1 MARAAADNKGIRDIP
16 PVRGSGLAE
25 ADALIISSSIALA
38 LDIALADA
46 VALDIA
52 VAEAL
57 PMALAL
63 PIMSSSSIIMSSS
76 PIIWSSCIFATAAGA
91 KTSATSKDNAA
102 ARANLL
108 MFPPSYLWLVP
119 TRCTGA
125 RRVWITGREKNAA
138 RRALG
143 VEGLHKAPVLARAL
157 SQSLDCKKISRE
169 ISSDPSSWARSS
181 ARRLA
186 LPRRKGGIPARS
198 SSASLAH
205 GIPAG

>member
-1 MARAAADNKGIRDIP
+1 MARAAADNKGVRDIP

-57 PMALAL
+57 DIALDEAL

-125 RRVWITGREKNAA
+125 CRVWITGREKNAA
-138 RRALG
+138 LRALG
-143 VEGLHKAPVLARAL
+143 VEGLHKAPVLARTL

-169 ISSDPSSWARSS
+169 
-181 ARRLA
+181 
-186 LPRRKGGIPARS
+186 
-198 SSASLAH
+198 
-205 GIPAG
+205 